1 MSVGTSAEPR
11 TAAAA
16 RPARALLIAFCCAAL
31 LALVVPPVF
40 PPYLPTVHRP
50 LWVVLA
56 VLSAGLA
63 LWLTVRPAPPRP
75 VTLTLGWSLVVL
87 ALAQAFGVGDLI
99 AMFGTWLVVPAL
111 ALLAG
116 RVRPRTRKALVAA
129 HVIAAA
135 CWVGVAVAISAMA
148 FVALTAADIETSRVA
163 YELMAA
169 FDITLLPWC
178 NFATFL
184 TGLALGITTP
194 WGVIRYYWLAAKLV
208 IAVAILVMAFGFLH
222 NALETAAAQA
232 AVLADAGGTPADLT
246 AAADVALWGFAA
258 SAVSLIGA
266 VLLSLY
272 KPGGTTRWGRKS
284 VTGKRVRQ
292 SAHAAVVTATRMVA
306 DGTVDLTLR
315 AADDDGLPPWE
326 PGAHIDVVL
335 PSGRVRQFSLHGDP
349 ADTGC
354 YRIAVLKEPRGRGG
368 SLEIHQLRVGD
379 RVGIRGPRNNFPLV
393 DAPSY
398 LFVAGGIG
406 ITPFLPMIRRL
417 QARGADWRLVYRG
430 RSLATMAFAQELR
443 HRYPERVTLLPAD
456 TRARP
461 DIAALLRDAAPGVAV
476 YCCGPTEL
484 LDTVTA
490 TMAAA
495 CPHGSLH
502 LERFAA
508 SARDGVENTA
518 FDAELRRTGVVVR
531 VPEDRTLLSVL
542 RDVDPAVD
550 LSCED
555 GVCGSCVTRVL
566 AGRPDHRDDV
576 LGPGERQ
583 RADIIY
589 PCVSLAHGQRIVLD
603 I

>member
-1 MSVGTSAEPR
+1 MSVGTSTGPR
-11 TAAAA
+11 TATAA

-31 LALVVPPVF
+31 LALAVPPVF

-75 VTLTLGWSLVVL
+75 VTLALGWSLVVL
-87 ALAQAFGVGDLI
+87 ALAQAFAVGDLI

-148 FVALTAADIETSRVA
+148 FVALTAADIDTSRVA

-194 WGVIRYYWLAAKLV
+194 WGLIRYYWLAAKLV

-232 AVLADAGGTPADLT
+232 AVLADTGGTPADLT

-272 KPGGTTRWGRKS
+272 KPGGTTPWGRKS

-292 SAHAAVVTATRMVA
+292 PAHAAVVAATRMVA

-368 SLEIHQLRVGD
+368 SLEIHHLRVGD

-430 RSLATMAFAQELR
+430 RSLATMAFAPELR

-461 DIAALLRDAAPGVAV
+461 DIAALLRDTAPGVAV

-484 LDTVTA
+484 LDAVTA

-508 SARDGVENTA
+508 SARDGVENSA

-576 LGPGERQ
+576 LGPEERQ
-583 RADIIY
+583 RTDIIY
-589 PCVSLAHGQRIVLD
+589 PCVSRAYGQRIVLD